1 MASTSELL
9 KILRPL
15 VLENYDKEEWNF
27 IKDESK
33 GPGGKDRLES
43 IGKDLFGI
51 TDYSRKKY
59 GGKIIKRQSG
69 GKVKN
74 FSNSKNV
81 IKKKIGGQIGKPRG
95 WGAARYGIN

>member
-1 MASTSELL
+1 MASKSEIL

-15 VLENYDKEEWNF
+15 VLENYDEEEWKF
-27 IKDESK
+27 IKGEGE

-43 IGKDLFGI
+43 IAKDLFGL
-51 TDYSRKKY
+51 KY